1 MSIFDYWYYA
11 GPSLHFAPS
20 MPEIRVDSG
29 NNAVLQCV
37 LDHGG
42 FTHGGSFSWTGPAIA
57 SGRAV
62 IDSSLTVSTLT
73 IDNVGR
79 SDEGRY
85 SCAFTRVES
94 VFISLDVVC
103 KLHAIFIILWIAQI
117 NGSFHC
123 RIFIMTFVMLL
134 S

>member
-42 FTHGGSFSWTGPAIA
+42 FTHGGSFSWTGPAVA
-57 SGRAV
+57 SNRAV
-62 IDSSLTVSTLT
+62 IDSSGTVSTLT

-79 SDEGRY
+79 SDEGQY
-85 SCAFTRVES
+85 SCSFTGVES
-94 VFISLDVVC
+94 IFISLDVVC
-103 KLHAIFIILWIAQI
+103 KLPTTIIIILWI

-123 RIFIMTFVMLL
+123 
-134 S
+134 